1 MEDDLRPRGSGLIQ
15 GAAQILCLRPAP
27 RDPTCTPG
35 LLGSGTG
42 QPRGQRMGGR
52 GSGGADPQSVWLL
65 LDLREVVSR
74 GRGLHLPVAEEVHG
88 QDVHE
93 HAGAGR
99 GADRPGAQHDQ
110 HALAVSEGMGWGA
123 WRLMIATP
131 SRALPPSPVPAPRP
145 PSTGLSSGP
154 APQHAPVS
162 KPAPRSLGVPWLRQ
176 GPSSPRDP
184 TWKPGGRGESRFL
197 SPLPQAGQP
206 TLKPCPFSA
215 GPPRCPFS
223 HLSCPALTLP
233 PAL

>member
-1 MEDDLRPRGSGLIQ
+1 MWSL
-15 GAAQILCLRPAP
+15 GAPF
-27 RDPTCTPG
+27 
-35 LLGSGTG
+35 
-42 QPRGQRMGGR
+42 
-52 GSGGADPQSVWLL
+52 LL
-65 LDLREVVSR
+65 LTACLAARASPVLTPPDDIQVQENFDVSR
-74 GRGLHLPVAEEVHG
+74 IYGKWFHVAVGSTCPWLKKFMDRMSMSTLVLGEG
-88 QDVHE
+88 P
-93 HAGAGR
+93 
-99 GADRPGAQHDQ
+99 DRPGAQHDQ

-131 SRALPPSPVPAPRP
+131 SRALPPSPLPAPRP

-223 HLSCPALTLP
+223 HLSRPTLTLP